1 MQKKKKKTKLSI
13 KKIFIFMILIILI
26 LVILLNSNKKSKLEK
41 LGYSKSEIN
50 IINNLSNEEKNTIYK
65 YSYNKNLID
74 VIKNKDYKSDKLEEY
89 IKLLDKY
96 DDAELVIK
104 YVNNYSKLE
113 LDDIS
118 IKFID
123 QKYFISDFLDR
134 YKKYL
139 NNNKNLDY
147 EEIVRRVNSNLD
159 YTFYEDST
167 KADLSKGMLTLVN
180 KYYYLDKSYVPDDL
194 DSVSGIYAR
203 DSAKLKKVAK
213 ENFIKMADDA
223 RKEGLTLKVT
233 TGYRSYNF
241 QSTLYNNYVK
251 RDGIKDADT
260 YSARPGYSEHQLG
273 YSADITNKDLVS
285 FREFENT
292 KEYEWLL
299 KNAYKYGFIMR
310 YPKNKEYITGY
321 MFESWHFRYVGL
333 DIAKYIYE
341 NDITYEEY
349 YAYFIR

>member
-1 MQKKKKKTKLSI
+1 MKKKKTKLSI
-13 KKIFIFMILIILI
+13 KKIFIFILLIILI
-26 LVILLNSNKKSKLEK
+26 LIILLNLNKKSRLERI
-41 LGYSKSEIN
+41 GYNKTEIN
-50 IINNLSNEEKNTIYK
+50 IINNLSEDEINTIYK
-65 YSYNKNLID
+65 YSYSKNLIN
-74 VIKNKDYKSDKLEEY
+74 VIKNENYNSDKLEEY

-96 DDAELVIK
+96 DDTDFIIK
-104 YVNNYSKLE
+104 YVNNYSNLE
-113 LDDIS
+113 LDDIT
-118 IKFID
+118 IKFIK
-123 QKYFISDFLDR
+123 QKYFISNFLDR

-159 YTFYEDST
+159 YTFYTDSI
-167 KADLSKGMLTLVN
+167 KADLSKEMLTLVN

-194 DSVSGIYAR
+194 DNVSGIYAR
-203 DSAKLKKVAK
+203 DIAKLKKIAK

-223 RKEGLTLKVT
+223 RKEGLTLKIT
-233 TGYRSYNF
+233 TGYRSYDF

-251 RDGIKDADT
+251 KDGVKDADT

-273 YSADITNKDLVS
+273 YSADITNKELVS

-299 KNAYKYGFIMR
+299 KNAYKYGFILR
-310 YPKNKEYITGY
+310 YPKDKEYITGY

-333 DIAKYIYE
+333 DVAKYIYE

>member
-1 MQKKKKKTKLSI
+1 MKKKKTKLSI
-13 KKIFIFMILIILI
+13 KKIFIFILLIILI
-26 LVILLNSNKKSKLEK
+26 LIILLNLNKKSRLERI
-41 LGYSKSEIN
+41 GYNKTEIN
-50 IINNLSNEEKNTIYK
+50 IINNLSEDEINTIYK
-65 YSYNKNLID
+65 YSYNKNLIN
-74 VIKNKDYKSDKLEEY
+74 VIKNENYNSDNLEEY

-96 DDAELVIK
+96 DDTDFIIK
-104 YVNNYSKLE
+104 YVNNYSNLK
-113 LDDIS
+113 LDDIT
-118 IKFID
+118 IKFIE
-123 QKYFISDFLDR
+123 QKYFISNFLDR

-159 YTFYEDST
+159 YTFYTDSI
-167 KADLSKGMLTLVN
+167 KADLSKEMLTLVN

-194 DSVSGIYAR
+194 DNISGIYAR
-203 DSAKLKKVAK
+203 DSAKLKKIAK

-223 RKEGLTLKVT
+223 RKEGLTLKIT
-233 TGYRSYNF
+233 TGYRSYDF

-251 RDGIKDADT
+251 KDGVKEADT

-273 YSADITNKDLVS
+273 YSADITNKELVS

-299 KNAYKYGFIMR
+299 KNAYKYGFILR
-310 YPKNKEYITGY
+310 YPKDKEYITGY

-333 DIAKYIYE
+333 DVAKYIYE